1 MAVKVRMRVHRA
13 GIKQLMHADFMQ
25 DEVERR
31 AQLICDAAQASDPP
45 VDTGQYAFGTIEP
58 GGFHVEKIARAAGA
72 AARAINRAPHAIFV
86 ERGSSSNGMPARHIM
101 RRAARAAGG

>member
-1 MAVKVRMRVHRA
+1 MAVRVRVKTSRSGINRMVRA
-13 GIKQLMHADFMQ
+13 PYMQ

-31 AQLICDAAQASDPP
+31 ADLVCEAAEASDPP

-58 GGFHVEKIARAAGA
+58 GGFHVEKIKRSGGA
-72 AARAINRAPHAIFV
+72 AARAVNRAPHAIFV

-101 RRAARAAGG
+101 RNAARAGGR